1 MPLSESDV
9 RSLLSNLVDPNTGKD
24 YVSTRSVKGLK
35 VAGADVQLEI
45 ELGYPGK
52 SQFEPLKRSLVE
64 IGRAHV

>member
-9 RSLLSNLVDPNTGKD
+9 RSLLSSLVDPNTGKD

-45 ELGYPGK
+45 EVG
-52 SQFEPLKRSLVE
+52 
-64 IGRAHV
+64 